1 MEEKR
6 KVPELEIKPRRM
18 RRVFCCTVAVGRT
31 TGRRGRDGI
40 VLPVSCFLLLFTGR
54 TSGFRRIASGS
65 VVRARHVATRDSL
78 SLSIIRQASTVAG
91 VAPQIPRLLL
101 FCCYLQ
107 EAGDWTV
114 DRTPSL

>member
-1 MEEKR
+1 MAERR
-6 KVPELEIKPRRM
+6 KVPELEMKPRRIAPG
-18 RRVFCCTVAVGRT
+18 FLLHGVAVGRT

-65 VVRARHVATRDSL
+65 VVRARHAATRDSL

-91 VAPQIPRLLL
+91 VAPPNSQAPAFLLL
-101 FCCYLQ
+101 F
-107 EAGDWTV
+107 A
-114 DRTPSL
+114 